1 MKITDSMMHS
11 NYNVFCVVKGDMI
24 NSVER
29 NDNTN

>member
-1 MKITDSMMHS
+1 MKITDSTMHS
-11 NYNVFCVVKGDMI
+11 NYSVCCVEKGDMI